1 MVKKRLIACLIWNSG
16 MVVQSRRFK
25 LTNVIGNAYTAVDF
39 FNSWAIDEIII
50 VDVSRTPDYRENFYE
65 IINGLSER
73 CFVPLTAGGWVKS
86 TEDIRTLL
94 KNGADK
100 VIINTE
106 AIRRPE
112 LIKES
117 SLVFGSQCIV
127 ISIDVKKNE
136 KGDYEV
142 YIDHGRESTGM
153 APFDWAKKA
162 QELGAG
168 EIFLTSIDQDG
179 SLKGY
184 DLNLIK
190 KVSDSVD
197 IPVIASG
204 GVGNWQHLVEGIQK
218 GGADAVSVANLFH
231 FTEHSTK
238 KAKEYML
245 AAGLDVRDPLFYK
258 VKAPRR
264 PIYEV

>member
-1 MVKKRLIACLIWNSG
+1 
-16 MVVQSRRFK
+16 
-25 LTNVIGNAYTAVDF
+25 
-39 FNSWAIDEIII
+39 
-50 VDVSRTPDYRENFYE
+50 
-65 IINGLSER
+65 
-73 CFVPLTAGGWVKS
+73 
-86 TEDIRTLL
+86 
-94 KNGADK
+94 
-100 VIINTE
+100 
-106 AIRRPE
+106 
-112 LIKES
+112 
-117 SLVFGSQCIV
+117 
-127 ISIDVKKNE
+127 
-136 KGDYEV
+136 
-142 YIDHGRESTGM
+142 M